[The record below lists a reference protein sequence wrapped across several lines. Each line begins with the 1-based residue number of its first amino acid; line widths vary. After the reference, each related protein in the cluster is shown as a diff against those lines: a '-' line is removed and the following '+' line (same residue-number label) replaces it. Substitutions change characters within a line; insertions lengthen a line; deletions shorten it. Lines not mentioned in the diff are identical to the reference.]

1 MTIKNENE
9 LTTTTPS
16 ADKGIVARERLNH
29 TRTTVTRVAGL
40 AWAYI
45 WIAVLTIVILILIA
59 AWSTHKVKGYN
70 YERTCKIP
78 TDTGINVS
86 GVRKYHTSAID
97 VFGIS
102 LIDTSKASEDTRL
115 LASMDAITVVGIKG
129 NTWWSISN
137 PAAEPRDLIL
147 KEADTYVFHQG
158 GRSYVVSYND
168 FCK

>member
-1 MTIKNENE
+1 MTIKSENE
-9 LTTTTPS
+9 LVVSPS
-16 ADKGIVARERLNH
+16 GDKGIVARERLTATANK
-29 TRTTVTRVAGL
+29 VSRVAGI
-40 AWAYI
+40 AWSYI
-45 WIAVLTIVILILIA
+45 WIAALTVVMVILIA

-86 GVRKYHTSAID
+86 GVRKYHTSAIE

-115 LASMDAITVVGIKG
+115 LSTMDAITVVGIKD
-129 NTWWSISN
+129 NAWWSVSN
-137 PAAEPRDLIL
+137 PASEPRELIL

-158 GRSYVVSYND
+158 TRSYVVSYND

>member
-29 TRTTVTRVAGL
+29 KRTTVTRVAGL

-45 WIAVLTIVILILIA
+45 WIAGLTALAVIAIG
-59 AWSTHKVKGYN
+59 AWSTHTVTGYN
-70 YERTCKIP
+70 YERTCMIP
-78 TDTGINVS
+78 TDKGINVK
-86 GVRKYHTSAID
+86 GQRKYYTKAIE

-102 LIDTSKASEDTRL
+102 LIDTAKASEDTRL

-147 KEADTYVFHQG
+147 KEADTYVFHQD